1 MFTNWA
7 STPGNCGVRIPGMSV
22 LQRPR
27 RLGALAVTTSLV
39 LSGATALGIT
49 PAAAAS
55 TTVVITEVYGG
66 GGNSGAPFTH
76 DFIELTNNSSSPVDL
91 AGWSI
96 QYASATGSSW
106 TNKIILSGTI
116 APGGVY
122 LAQGATGGV
131 SGQPLPTPDAT
142 GSVNMSASAGK
153 VALVSSTTSLTCA
166 TGCTTLP
173 GVVDFVGYGATA
185 SDSETAPAP
194 GTSNTTSATRKVPT
208 VDADNNSTEF
218 AAVAPTPKALT
229 STPPDPDPVDARIHD
244 IQGAAHLS
252 PMNGKLVGNVTGVVT
267 AKSTNGFWFQDTE
280 PDADPATSEGL
291 FVFTG
296 SAPTVVVGNSVV
308 VKGKVTEFRPG
319 GSGGSDNLTTTEIT
333 QPEITVTNTEP
344 ATVPV
349 TIVGAGG
356 RVPPAKVIEDDST
369 GDVETTGTYEPATD
383 GIDFWESLEGMWLG
397 IDQPGVTGLRSNFGE
412 LPVVPAG
419 SVTRTTRGGIVLLED
434 DSNPERIMLDDVL
447 APIPTA
453 KVGDKLAGVVT
464 GVLDYSFG
472 NFKFQ
477 VSQTPTVVDGGL
489 QREKTKASAA
499 TQISVA
505 TFNVENLDPSDGP
518 DKFNGLANAIV
529 HNLASPD
536 ILALE
541 EVQDNDGAVNSGTTA
556 ADVTLNTLTAAI
568 RAAGGPAYQWRQIDP
583 VNNAEGG
590 EPGGNIRVAF
600 LFRKDRPVKF
610 VDRPGGGSTVDT
622 SIVSKDG
629 KLQLS
634 ASPGRVD
641 PANPAWAAARV
652 PLAGEF
658 TWRGETLFVVANH
671 FSSKGGDDPLWGRTQ
686 PPVRSSEIK
695 RHEQARSVR
704 GFVDKILTKNARANV
719 IVLGDI
725 NDFDFAE
732 TTDILVG
739 SGNTALIDLPRTLK
753 DAERYSYVFEGNSQ
767 ILDQILMSKNL
778 ASGHA
783 YDVVHMNSEFPDQIS
798 DHDPQVVR
806 VTPIPWWWPWP

>member
-1 MFTNWA
+1 
-7 STPGNCGVRIPGMSV
+7 MSA

-27 RLGALAVTTSLV
+27 RLGAVAVTTSLV
-39 LSGATALGIT
+39 LSGVSVLGTT
-49 PAAAAS
+49 PALAAS
-55 TTVVITEVYGG
+55 STVVITEVYGG
-66 GGNSGAPFTH
+66 GGNSGASHTH
-76 DFIELTNNSSSPVDL
+76 DFIELTNNGSAAVDL
-91 AGWSI
+91 TGWSI

-106 TNKIILSGTI
+106 TNKINLSGTI

-122 LAQGATGGV
+122 LAQGATGGANGV
-131 SGQPLPTPDAT
+131 PLPTPDAT
-142 GSVNMSASAGK
+142 GTVNMSGTAGK
-153 VALVSSTTSLTCA
+153 VALVSSTTSLTCS
-166 TGCTTLP
+166 TGCATLP
-173 GVVDFVGYGATA
+173 GVVDFVGYGTTA
-185 SDSETAPAP
+185 SSSETAPAP
-194 GTSNTTSATRKVPT
+194 APSNTTSVTRKVPT

-218 AAVAPTPKALT
+218 AAVPPTPKTLT
-229 STPPDPDPVDARIHD
+229 STPPDPDPVDARIHQ
-244 IQGAAHLS
+244 IQGATHLS
-252 PMNGKLVGNVTGVVT
+252 PLNGQFVGNVTGVVT
-267 AKSTNGFWFQDTE
+267 AKTTNGFWFQDPE
-280 PDADPATSEGL
+280 PDADPATSDGL

-296 SAPTVVVGNSVV
+296 SAPSVVVGNSVV

-319 GSGGSDNLTTTEIT
+319 GSGGSDNLTITELT
-333 QPEITVTNTEP
+333 QPEVTITGTAPVP
-344 ATVPV
+344 AA
-349 TIVGAGG
+349 TIVGPGG
-356 RVPPAKVIEDDST
+356 RVPPAKVIEDDSN

-397 IDQPGVTGLRSNFGE
+397 LDQPGVTGLRSSFGE

-419 SVTRTTRGGIVLLED
+419 SGTRTVRGGIVLLKD
-434 DSNPERIMLDDVL
+434 DNNPERIMLDDVL

-472 NFKFQ
+472 NFKLQ

-489 QREKTKASAA
+489 QREKTRASHAA
-499 TQISVA
+499 QISVA

-518 DKFNGLANAIV
+518 AKFNGLAQAIV
-529 HNLASPD
+529 QNLASPD

-600 LFRKDRPVKF
+600 LFRKDRPVRF
-610 VDRPGGGSTVDT
+610 VDRPGGGSTVAT
-622 SIVSKDG
+622 TVVQKHG

-658 TWRGETLFVVANH
+658 TWLGDPLFVVANH

-686 PPVRSSEIK
+686 PPVRSSEVK
-695 RHEQARSVR
+695 RHQQARSVR
-704 GFVDKILTKNARANV
+704 GFVDQILSKDARANV

-767 ILDQILMSKNL
+767 ILDQILMSRNL
-778 ASGHA
+778 LPGHA
-783 YDVVHMNSEFPDQIS
+783 YDIVHMNSEFPDQIS

-806 VTPIPWWWPWP
+806 VTPVPRWWPFP